1 MKWYKKL
8 YLGDNAK
15 KAKYKVFGKIC
26 RNRFSYNTFLITLSD
41 TPGNLLEI
49 YSVNLLK
56 QPYYREKE
64 VKKNIYVV
72 GLAAGYNEAVNVMQ
86 QIIEEVYAA
95 TGAFDIRSY
104 LKFGLKK

>member
-15 KAKYKVFGKIC
+15 KAKYKVLGRIC
-26 RNRFSYNTFLITLSD
+26 KNRFQYNTFLITLSD

-64 VKKNIYVV
+64 VQDNIYVV
-72 GLAAGYNEAVNVMQ
+72 GLAVGYPEAIIVMQ
-86 QIIEEVYAA
+86 QIINDVYKN
-95 TGAFDIRSY
+95 TNAFDIRSY
-104 LKFGLKK
+104 LKFGNK